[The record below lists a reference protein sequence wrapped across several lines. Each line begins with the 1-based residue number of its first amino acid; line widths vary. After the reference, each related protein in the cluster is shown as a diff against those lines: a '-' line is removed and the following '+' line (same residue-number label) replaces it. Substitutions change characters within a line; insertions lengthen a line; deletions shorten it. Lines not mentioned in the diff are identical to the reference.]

1 MANKPNMVIDL
12 NVESCNSSSAHYD
25 RPDHSI
31 LSDIDP
37 DFNYLNSIKESIN
50 SNYYNETTF
59 KNRYKSNSN
68 FSLLH
73 LNIRS
78 VVSHFTEFLCYL
90 DTLNF
95 VFKVIAL
102 SETAINATSINYN
115 IPNYSCEM
123 NIRENRKGGG
133 VSLYVHN
140 TFQYKVR
147 NDLQLGGVVNSVF
160 VELLKTTTNSKH
172 NIICGCIYRPPS
184 MSLSVFNELLSDMFG
199 KILSENK
206 YVYIFGD
213 FNVNTMSSVIG
224 NANTQEFKDI
234 FSSNYCLPLI
244 TKPTRVTNSCS
255 SLIDNIYSNVP
266 INTGKCNSGILEVSI
281 SDHYAIFAI
290 DNSTH
295 TKANASNVTK
305 RSFCNKNIENFKR
318 CLTNQSWDFVYE
330 SEDLQAAFSRFQGV
344 IDVHFNTNFKLHTF
358 TRTYIN
364 RHPWMTEA
372 LRTQIR
378 LKNSKYK
385 EYVKSNNVDIVESY
399 KDSKRI
405 LHSSLRNA
413 EIQYYSE
420 QYELNSGDMF
430 KSWKVLKT
438 ILALNSN
445 SEKRQ
450 LCLTI
455 NNVAVTNSID
465 IANGFNDFFVSIG
478 PELAKD
484 IHSDINPLTYVNNV
498 NNSIVIFDVSCDEVK
513 NIIRSLKNSSA
524 GHDEFPTFVGKLCVD
539 SYIEPLTFLINYSL
553 KTGVFPSELKL
564 ARMVPIFKAGDSSA
578 LTNYR
583 PISVLTFFAKV
594 FEKIVYNKLL
604 NFISD
609 NNILYDHQYGFR
621 KGRSTQQAIITLVDK
636 ITKSQDIGDIVI
648 TLLID
653 LKKAFDTIDHRILLR
668 KLYSYG
674 IRGSMLKWMES
685 YLTDRSQYVVIDG
698 KVSQTRGIKCGVPQ
712 GSILGP
718 LLFIISVNDIC
729 NVSPMLFKI
738 LYADDTCVLISGN
751 HLNNLIDR
759 LNTELIS
766 LNNWFKANKLSLNT
780 KKSFFMIFHRSRIKA
795 NVINKVV
802 IDNHELTQ
810 VNSAKYLGV
819 IIDHKLN
826 WIEHISYVKSKM
838 SKGIGIMYKAR
849 QFLTKKAL
857 LMLYHAYIFPY
868 MTYCIEVWGCASQTQ
883 LNCLFLLQKKIIR
896 IMNFSHYLAHTNP
909 LFLTMKVLPLRKI
922 FFYKVGLIMYKYSLN
937 LLPECIAHLYL
948 RNDSIHEHNTRG
960 CHELRVLPGA
970 KTFSNISARIWNVLS
985 NKINCDVS
993 MSIFKCN
1000 LKLFLLNNELV
1011 LNYPK

>member
-1 MANKPNMVIDL
+1 M
-12 NVESCNSSSAHYD
+12 
-25 RPDHSI
+25 
-31 LSDIDP
+31 
-37 DFNYLNSIKESIN
+37 
-50 SNYYNETTF
+50 
-59 KNRYKSNSN
+59 
-68 FSLLH
+68 
-73 LNIRS
+73 
-78 VVSHFTEFLCYL
+78 
-90 DTLNF
+90 
-95 VFKVIAL
+95 
-102 SETAINATSINYN
+102 
-115 IPNYSCEM
+115 
-123 NIRENRKGGG
+123 
-133 VSLYVHN
+133 
-140 TFQYKVR
+140 
-147 NDLQLGGVVNSVF
+147 
-160 VELLKTTTNSKH
+160 
-172 NIICGCIYRPPS
+172 
-184 MSLSVFNELLSDMFG
+184 
-199 KILSENK
+199 
-206 YVYIFGD
+206 
-213 FNVNTMSSVIG
+213 
-224 NANTQEFKDI
+224 
-234 FSSNYCLPLI
+234 
-244 TKPTRVTNSCS
+244 
-255 SLIDNIYSNVP
+255 P
-266 INTGKCNSGILEVSI
+266 INTNKCNSGILEVSI

-290 DNSTH
+290 DNTIH
-295 TKANASNVTK
+295 TKVNTPQVTK
-305 RSFCNKNIENFKR
+305 RSFCNKNIENFRR
-318 CLTNQSWDFVYE
+318 CLNNQSWDFVYE

-344 IDVHFNTNFKLHTF
+344 IDVHFNSNFKLHTF

-364 RHPWMTEA
+364 RHPWITEA

-378 LKNSKYK
+378 LKNSKYM
-385 EYVKSNNVDIVESY
+385 EYVKSNNIDVVESY

-420 QYELNSGDMF
+420 QYELNSSDMF

-438 ILALNSN
+438 ILALNGN
-445 SEKRQ
+445 SEKRK

-455 NNVAVTNSID
+455 NNVAVTNSKD
-465 IANGFNDFFVSIG
+465 IANGFNNFFVSIG
-478 PELAKD
+478 PELAKG
-484 IHSDINPLTYVNNV
+484 IHSDINPLTYVNNIS
-498 NNSIVIFDVSCDEVK
+498 NSIAIFNVSCEEVR
-513 NIIRSLKNSSA
+513 NIIHSLKNSSA

-539 SYIEPLTFLINYSL
+539 SYIEPLTFLINSSL

-564 ARMVPIFKAGDSSA
+564 ARVVPIFKAGDSSA

-636 ITKSQDIGDIVI
+636 ITKSQDKGDIVI

-685 YLTDRSQYVVIDG
+685 YLTDRSQYVVFDG
-698 KVSQTRGIKCGVPQ
+698 KVSETRSIECGVPQ

-751 HLNNLIDR
+751 HLNDLIDR

-780 KKSFFMIFHRSRIKA
+780 KKSFFMIFHRSRIKL
-795 NVINKVV
+795 NVINRVV
-802 IDNHELTQ
+802 IDNHQLTQ

-826 WIEHISYVKSKM
+826 WIEHIYVKSKM
-838 SKGIGIMYKAR
+838 SKGIGIMFKAR

-857 LMLYHAYIFPY
+857 LMLYHAYIYPY

-896 IMNFSHYLAHTNP
+896 IMSFSHYLAHTNP
-909 LFLTMKVLPLRKI
+909 LFLSMEVLPLMKI
-922 FFYKVGLIMYKYSLN
+922 FLYKVGLIMYKYSNN
-937 LLPECIAHLYL
+937 LLPECISLLYL

-960 CHELRVLPGA
+960 CHQLRVLHGA
-970 KTFSNISARIWNVLS
+970 KTFSNISARIWNVLT
-985 NKINCDVS
+985 NKFNCDVS
-993 MSIFKCN
+993 MSIFKCK
-1000 LKLFLLNNELV
+1000 LKLFLLHNELV